1 MNKEQN
7 FWEEKE
13 WDAIQRLYIC
23 LRKGL
28 KLNPNSQKQ
37 QDIYSKGFYA
47 LEVVAAQLDL
57 LKEGAK

>member
-1 MNKEQN
+1 MVDWQKKEEN
-7 FWEEKE
+7 AVLTIAVSLKN
-13 WDAIQRLYIC
+13 
-23 LRKGL
+23 GL

-37 QDIYSKGFYA
+37 QDIYSKGIYA